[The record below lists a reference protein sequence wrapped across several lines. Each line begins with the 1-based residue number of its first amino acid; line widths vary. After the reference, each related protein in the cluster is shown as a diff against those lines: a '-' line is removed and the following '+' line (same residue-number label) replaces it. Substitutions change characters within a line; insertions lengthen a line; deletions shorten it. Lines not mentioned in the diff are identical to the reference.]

1 MLILGVMLIMSL
13 GFIACYSNNKPT
25 EDAQSG
31 AFFATG
37 NGKEYAVVYENSL
50 TIFFGYERCDTFEFV
65 RDGDSYVGENI
76 RIKAIIKFI
85 NNELF
90 IDLTSMNGN
99 SVPNKKLILIRN
111 DSIEESNAE
120 SVQITAPKKVEIS
133 AHDLRWRFE
142 DLMGKGELI
151 GSLIRSNGILGAEV
165 EVKLAGE
172 ETFELLQLRD
182 FYTEPDCFFYV
193 YLLDLNLAIG
203 ENIVRVMHLGGPFL
217 RDNKIY
223 ISENSSY
230 ISFSV
235 TVDAQG
241 IITVK
246 EI

>member
-13 GFIACYSNNKPT
+13 GLIACYSNNKPT

-37 NGKEYAVVYENSL
+37 NRKEYAVVYENSL
-50 TIFFGYERCDTFEFV
+50 SIFFGYERCDTFQFV
-65 RDGDSYVGENI
+65 REGDYYIGENI
-76 RIKAIIKFI
+76 RIKANIKFI
-85 NNELF
+85 NNELS
-90 IDLTSMNGN
+90 INITGMNGY
-99 SVPNKKLILIRN
+99 SVPNKELILYRN
-111 DSIEESNAE
+111 DSIKTSNVE
-120 SVQITAPKKVEIS
+120 SVQITAPEKVEINT
-133 AHDLRWRFE
+133 HDLRWQFE
-142 DLMGKGELI
+142 DLMGEGELV
-151 GSLIRSNGILGAEV
+151 GSLLRSNGILGAQV

-193 YLLDLNLAIG
+193 YLPDLNLALG

-223 ISENSSY
+223 ISEDSSY

-235 TVDAQG
+235 MVNAQG
-241 IITVK
+241 IITVN